1 MLPNTSFAEVETV
14 IPAADPKNTSGM
26 GLALDSTIGQALKR
40 VEPTKPVWGRTFMT
54 AWKTALALML
64 GITFFQTALLA
75 ESESAAKPFRTF
87 VTIKKYN
94 LENNGLPS
102 KPISN
107 VKLEIKFPGGNQIE
121 LPEGGHFWSIG
132 NNQSQEINRTFEIP
146 YSMIRNDGFALEL
159 TMIRKGKKILPCK
172 FEISRLSQFNRSYIC
187 RTDVA
192 FQMNQQHLTEEKI
205 SKEAVE
211 IRVFSDLNSPP
222 KEIPKDVIALK

>member
-1 MLPNTSFAEVETV
+1 
-14 IPAADPKNTSGM
+14 
-26 GLALDSTIGQALKR
+26 
-40 VEPTKPVWGRTFMT
+40 MT
-54 AWKTALALML
+54 AWKTALAGVL
-64 GITFFQTALLA
+64 GTIIIQTTAYA
-75 ESESAAKPFRTF
+75 ETIAPTKPFRTF

-94 LENNGLPS
+94 LENNGTPS

-107 VKLEIKFPGGNQIE
+107 VKLEIKFPGANPIE

-159 TMIRKGKKILPCK
+159 TMIRKGKTILPCK
-172 FEISRLSQFNRSYIC
+172 FEISRLSQFNRSYVC

-192 FQMNQQHLTEEKI
+192 FQMNQQHLSEDKI

-211 IRVFSDLNSPP
+211 IRVFSDLNSPL
-222 KEIPKDVIALK
+222 KEIPQDAIALK

>member
-1 MLPNTSFAEVETV
+1 MTV
-14 IPAADPKNTSGM
+14 
-26 GLALDSTIGQALKR
+26 
-40 VEPTKPVWGRTFMT
+40 
-54 AWKTALALML
+54 WKTALALSL
-64 GITFFQTALLA
+64 GIILVKSPAFADSKT
-75 ESESAAKPFRTF
+75 SESQSNGQITLNKSFRTF

-94 LENNGLPS
+94 LENSGNPT

-107 VKLEIKFPGGNQIE
+107 VKLEVKFPNGNEIE

-146 YSMIRNDGFALEL
+146 SSMIRNDGFSLEL

-172 FEISRLSQFNRSYIC
+172 FEISRLSQFNRSYVC

-192 FQMNQQHLTEEKI
+192 FQLNQQHLSEEKV
-205 SKEAVE
+205 SKEAIE

-222 KEIPKDVIALK
+222 SEIPKDVIALK